1 MGKAVRHVAALAG
14 LQGGEGCVLLWG
26 GHGAPAGT
34 QGLLVQPGT
43 SAAPSGSGSA
53 RGTEDEAGATPGCS
67 QAARKPLGLT
77 LRIQGSGRWRKGDSG
92 LPPTPPPTLRAG
104 EGEGLACSNLCSRLP
119 HPYPAAWRPPPPRPQ
134 GSGSLLTQP
143 PPASASAPIRSPESI
158 FPGLLPTQ
166 IFRGPRGDGV
176 SSCSVGSRLLPRA
189 TEIPPSRFSSLI
201 LFHFGQ

>member
-1 MGKAVRHVAALAG
+1 MGKAVLMSLLWLDCRAG
-14 LQGGEGCVLLWG
+14 KAVYSCGEG
-26 GHGAPAGT
+26 T
-34 QGLLVQPGT
+34 GLLLGPKA
-43 SAAPSGSGSA
+43 AAPSGSGSA
-53 RGTEDEAGATPGCS
+53 PGTEDEAGATPGCS

-92 LPPTPPPTLRAG
+92 LPPPPPTPALQAG

-119 HPYPAAWRPPPPRPQ
+119 HPYPAAWRPPLRPQ

-176 SSCSVGSRLLPRA
+176 SACSVGSRLLPRA